1 MTEVVIPSCI
11 RPIDTDGLNKLGE
24 AGKADP
30 NAIKTIKSKTVLEGQ
45 FKNYY
50 YVRDLPAIVVDEPPG
65 LLGEDTAPNPS
76 EMALLSLGSCLSVGV
91 QANATNQGIPLT
103 KLEVSLEADLN
114 ITAVWGTG
122 DLDPDKP
129 LGVTDVRAYFTIES
143 PGTPK
148 EKLEELVAHA
158 MKWSPVANT
167 YLNKVNMLGELVE
180 DTKQ

>member
-1 MTEVVIPSCI
+1 MSEVVIPSCL
-11 RPIDTDGLNKLGE
+11 RPIDTTGLNKLGE

-30 NAIKTIKSKTVLEGQ
+30 NAVKTLKSKTVLEGQ
-45 FKNYY
+45 FKNFNYI
-50 YVRDLPAIVVDEPPG
+50 RDLDPIVVDEPPG

-103 KLEVSLEADLN
+103 KLEVYLEGDIN

-122 DLDPDKP
+122 DLDPNKP
-129 LGVTDVRAYFTIES
+129 LGVTEVRANFVIES
-143 PGTPK
+143 PGTDK
-148 EKLEELVAHA
+148 EVLEGLVAHA

-167 YLNKVNMLGELVE
+167 YMNNVKMTGTLVE
-180 DTKQ
+180 E

>member
-1 MTEVVIPSCI
+1 MAELIIPSCL

-24 AGKADP
+24 AGKAAPDTV
-30 NAIKTIKSKTVLEGQ
+30 KTLKSKTVLEGQ
-45 FKNYY
+45 FKNLNYI
-50 YVRDLPAIVVDEPPG
+50 RDLDAIVVDEPPV

-103 KLEVSLEADLN
+103 KLEVELEGDIN

-122 DLDPDKP
+122 DLDPNKK
-129 LGVTDVRAYFTIES
+129 LGVTEVRALFTIES

-167 YLNKVNMLGELVE
+167 YLNAVDMSGKLV
-180 DTKQ
+180 D

>member
-1 MTEVVIPSCI
+1 MSEVVIPSCL
-11 RPIDTDGLNKLGE
+11 RPIDSDGLNKLGE
-24 AGKADP
+24 AGKAAP
-30 NAIKTIKSKTVLEGQ
+30 NTVKTLKSKTVLEGQ
-45 FKNYY
+45 FKNLNYI
-50 YVRDLPAIVVDEPPG
+50 RDLDPIVVDEPPV

-103 KLEVSLEADLN
+103 KLEVELEGDIN

-122 DLDPDKP
+122 DLDPEKP

-143 PGTPK
+143 PGTDQAV
-148 EKLEELVAHA
+148 LEELVAHA

-167 YLNKVNMLGELVE
+167 YLNKVNMSGELVT
-180 DTKQ
+180 D

>member
-1 MTEVVIPSCI
+1 MSEVVIPSCL

-30 NAIKTIKSKTVLEGQ
+30 NAVKTLKSKTVLEGQ
-45 FKNYY
+45 FKNFNYI
-50 YVRDLPAIVVDEPPG
+50 RDLDAIVVDEPPG

-91 QANATNQGIPLT
+91 QANATNKGIPLT
-103 KLEVSLEADLN
+103 KLEVYLEGDIN

-129 LGVTDVRAYFTIES
+129 LGVTEVRANFVIES
-143 PGTPK
+143 PGTDK
-148 EKLEELVAHA
+148 AVLEELVAHA

-167 YLNKVNMLGELVE
+167 YMNAVKMTGTLVE
-180 DTKQ
+180 E